1 MPHVEILSYQKKK
14 SYISSRANKKKKAF
28 NKKISLKPT
37 QPTSRSLSQQERT
50 MRDKERSELSYLKLK
65 ARMVKGNDCLVSFG
79 ALISLAKMTADSAKM
94 IGVVSKKTN
103 PT

>member
-1 MPHVEILSYQKKK
+1 
-14 SYISSRANKKKKAF
+14 
-28 NKKISLKPT
+28 
-37 QPTSRSLSQQERT
+37 
-50 MRDKERSELSYLKLK
+50 
-65 ARMVKGNDCLVSFG
+65 MVKGNDCLVSFG

>member
-1 MPHVEILSYQKKK
+1 MLKFYHIKKK
-14 SYISSRANKKKKAF
+14 NHTSLQEPIKKKAF

-65 ARMVKGNDCLVSFG
+65 ARMVKGNDCLVSFA